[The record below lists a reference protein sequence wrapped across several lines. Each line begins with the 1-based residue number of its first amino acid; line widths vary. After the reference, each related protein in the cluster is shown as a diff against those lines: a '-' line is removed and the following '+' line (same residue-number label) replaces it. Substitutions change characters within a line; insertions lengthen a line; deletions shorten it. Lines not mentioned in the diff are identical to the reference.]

1 MFLGTCERRSGVIDF
16 DFKSGFQYILGP
28 DQHTTHNSVTTVLSR
43 RAVAVFRTRE

>member
-16 DFKSGFQYILGP
+16 DFKSGFQNILGP